1 MRSVASQFLEACR
14 YGQCRLYTRRS
25 FQRREM
31 VDRCVRV
38 FDLRL
43 HFANNEVIALER
55 QVFAD
60 MWREKDKKKKKKKAS
75 KDRHYAFSVSNIF
88 LFVFRKISH
97 SLQISGAGPSRSKK
111 YEKDPNKALQEF
123 VRRQN
128 DTTSDVS
135 VCC

>member
-1 MRSVASQFLEACR
+1 
-14 YGQCRLYTRRS
+14 
-25 FQRREM
+25 M

-88 LFVFRKISH
+88 
-97 SLQISGAGPSRSKK
+97 
-111 YEKDPNKALQEF
+111 F
-123 VRRQN
+123 VR
-128 DTTSDVS
+128 V
-135 VCC
+135 